1 MFVFLTHPITPANLI
16 ADLFGDLNLEEDLAT
31 DLLVL
36 QSHLDGMID
45 LVAKNS
51 ASLRQY
57 RDFEMRLL
65 NLDAMAE
72 IIEHILDD
80 AKKYFDFEIVS
91 LCLVDEIGEIE
102 KILNDQGMDIKSRN
116 GLIFLKDK
124 DLLQSTFGFAIRPYI
139 GAFQSALLS
148 SFFSENKDPVSV
160 AVTPLIRRQKYLG
173 TLNLGSYKS
182 DRFAGPVMMEY
193 LVHLSSVISI
203 CLENCLNF
211 ETIKRT
217 SYIDTLTGVNNRR
230 FFEQRITEEL
240 DRCQRNA
247 DPISCLFLDIDSF
260 KAIND
265 KYGHQGGDLV
275 LSLAAKT
282 IKTQLRN
289 NDVLAR
295 YGGEE
300 FVALLSNIDGEK
312 AYEIAE
318 RIRKTV
324 ETLVIKYQ
332 DISISITVSIGLSTH
347 IPDRMSLTKSD
358 DAVIRLIK
366 AADAALYRAKRNGR
380 NRVETSKISSSSEL
394 SNMTVKI

>member
-1 MFVFLTHPITPANLI
+1 MTYPANHAYSN

-45 LVAKNS
+45 LVAKNN

-65 NLDAMAE
+65 NLDSMSE

-80 AKKYFDFEIVS
+80 AKKYFDFEVIS
-91 LCLVDEIGEIE
+91 LCLVDETFEME
-102 KILNDQGMDIKSRN
+102 KILNDQGLDIKSRKEV
-116 GLIFLKDK
+116 IFLKDK
-124 DLLQSTFGFAIRPYI
+124 ELLQSTFGFAVRPYI
-139 GAFQSALLS
+139 GAFQKTFLS
-148 SFFSENKDPVSV
+148 SFFSENKQPVSV
-160 AVTPLIRRQKYLG
+160 AITPLIRRRKYLG
-173 TLNLGSYKS
+173 TLNLGSYKA
-182 DRFAGPVMMEY
+182 DRFAGPAMMEY

-203 CLENCLNF
+203 CLENSLNF

-230 FFEQRITEEL
+230 FFEQRINEEL

-247 DPISCLFLDIDSF
+247 DPISCLFLDIDRF

-265 KYGHQGGDLV
+265 KYGHQGGDQV
-275 LSLAAKT
+275 LALAAKT

-300 FVALLSNIDGEK
+300 FVALLTNIDGDK
-312 AYEIAE
+312 AFEIAE

-324 ETLVIKYQ
+324 ENLVIKYH
-332 DISISITVSIGLSTH
+332 DTSISITVSIGLATH
-347 IPDRMSLTKSD
+347 VPDRMSLTKSD

-366 AADAALYRAKRNGR
+366 AADAALYKAKRNGR
-380 NRVETSKISSSSEL
+380 NRVETNKTSLSVELMNMISL
-394 SNMTVKI
+394 I

>member
-1 MFVFLTHPITPANLI
+1 LI
-16 ADLFGDLNLEEDLAT
+16 HSVNPVNSIEDLFGDLTLEEDLAT

-45 LVAKNS
+45 QVAKNS

-65 NLDAMAE
+65 NLNSMSE

-80 AKKYFDFEIVS
+80 AKKYFDFEVIS

-102 KILNDQGMDIKSRN
+102 KIVNEQGLDIKSSK
-116 GLIFLKDK
+116 GVIFLKDK

-139 GAFQSALLS
+139 GTFQSALLS
-148 SFFSENKDPVSV
+148 SFFTESENPVSV
-160 AVTPLIRRQKYLG
+160 AITPLIRRQKYLG
-173 TLNLGSYKS
+173 TLNLGSYKA

-193 LVHLSSVISI
+193 IVHLSSVISI
-203 CLENCLNF
+203 CLENSLNF

-230 FFEQRITEEL
+230 FFEQRINEEL

-300 FVALLSNIDGEK
+300 FVALLTNIDGDK
-312 AYEIAE
+312 AFEIAE

-332 DISISITVSIGLSTH
+332 DTSISITVSIGLSTH
-347 IPDRMSLTKSD
+347 IPDKMSLTKAD

-366 AADAALYRAKRNGR
+366 AADAALYKAKRNGR
-380 NRVETSKISSSSEL
+380 NRVEINKLSPYSEL
-394 SNMTVKI
+394 IDMTTVI